1 MCIRQV
7 LQLLTAIVLALGRLA
22 LVQIG
27 WQRGLLPPGALA
39 DGRGA
44 ALFLFSV
51 WLLFLFYICPRRG
64 VNIDPG
70 AGAIALPLR
79 GWCVIPLRG
88 EDGGGVL
95 PQRDALE
102 EDLSALALDR
112 AQLDSVVSAW
122 RRSIAIAEPPRLMM

>member
-79 GWCVIPLRG
+79 G